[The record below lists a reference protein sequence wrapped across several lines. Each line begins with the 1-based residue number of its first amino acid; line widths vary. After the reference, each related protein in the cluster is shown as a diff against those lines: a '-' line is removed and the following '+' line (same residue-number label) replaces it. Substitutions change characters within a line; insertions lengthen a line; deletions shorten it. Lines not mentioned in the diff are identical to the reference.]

1 MPHGDPVTAS
11 GLPDGP
17 FLSTTPARPWDQRLA
32 LAMVAIS
39 LAAFGLAVP
48 FADVKWPEATAFIPA
63 CQAALIINDLIT
75 AVLLISQFRQLR
87 APSLLVL
94 GAGYLFDSVIISAHV
109 MSFPGV
115 FSPAGLLGGH
125 EQTAPWLYVFWHGLF
140 PIFVIVYAAIAHR
153 AWDRPVA
160 PALVGRAVTIAVLIA
175 LVVAGGAILLA
186 TALVDQLRP
195 LIASGDYT
203 RIARNGASL
212 GGWLVTLIAPV

>member
-32 LAMVAIS
+32 LAIVAIS

-115 FSPAGLLGGH
+115 FTPAGLLGGH

-140 PIFVIVYAAIAHR
+140 PLFVIVYAAIAHR
-153 AWDRPVA
+153 AWDRPIA
-160 PALVGRAVTIAVLIA
+160 PAGVGAAVAVGVLGA
-175 LVVAGGAILLA
+175 LALAGGAILLP
-186 TALVDQLRP
+186 TVGVEGLRP
-195 LIASGDYT
+195 IINDRDY
-203 RIARNGASL
+203 
-212 GGWLVTLIAPV
+212 